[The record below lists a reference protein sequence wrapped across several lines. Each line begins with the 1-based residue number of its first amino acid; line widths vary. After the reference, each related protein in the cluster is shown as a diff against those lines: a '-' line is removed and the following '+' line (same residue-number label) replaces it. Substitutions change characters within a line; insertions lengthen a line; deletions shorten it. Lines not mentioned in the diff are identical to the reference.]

1 MKPLESK
8 LLIFFTFISL
18 VTGASQASAQIT
30 PPFVPPTGQS
40 APQSPGQPSPTA
52 SPTGPSGTAQ
62 PAPTGTTP
70 ASPPT
75 GTPDLL
81 NTNGI
86 LNGINQ
92 QIDAVSQTVG
102 QTQAGLQQQS
112 QQIAGN
118 VLNQPIVQQ
127 AQGVLNQIPQ
137 IGGQIADIGD
147 RIGGLLSQFNLNGLL
162 GLFNINLGS
171 LNQAVSGG
179 LAGGSNQASAGI
191 TAGALMLPDSELA
204 RRAIQEG
211 KTSATEEFW
220 GTKTGGKGSPLVKQ
234 DLESLLMSKTAREVG
249 EATTLSAA
257 GQKQLKAN
265 AEAANQAL
273 TTSAQ
278 FAANSKTQDVSQN
291 ILRNISG
298 QMQASQQTGTLLAV
312 DAQLRAR
319 DDSLRNIIIS
329 NTLDEIQG
337 ANLAKRRTDASAY
350 SAAFTQSAQFI
361 LPGVSAEEQP

>member
-1 MKPLESK
+1 
-8 LLIFFTFISL
+8 
-18 VTGASQASAQIT
+18 
-30 PPFVPPTGQS
+30 
-40 APQSPGQPSPTA
+40 
-52 SPTGPSGTAQ
+52 
-62 PAPTGTTP
+62 
-70 ASPPT
+70 
-75 GTPDLL
+75 
-81 NTNGI
+81 
-86 LNGINQ
+86 
-92 QIDAVSQTVG
+92 
-102 QTQAGLQQQS
+102 
-112 QQIAGN
+112 
-118 VLNQPIVQQ
+118 VQQ
-127 AQGVLNQIPQ
+127 AQGVFNQLPQ

-162 GLFNINLGS
+162 GLLNINLGG

-179 LAGGSNQASAGI
+179 LAGGSQASAGI
-191 TAGALMLPDSELA
+191 TAGALMLPDIEPA
-204 RRAIQEG
+204 RRTIQEG
-211 KTSATEEFW
+211 KTSATEEFF
-220 GTKTGGKGSPLVKQ
+220 GTKTGGNGSPLVKQ

-257 GQKQLKAN
+257 GQRQLKAN

-350 SAAFTQSAQFI
+350 SAAITQGALFM
-361 LPGVSAEEQP
+361 LPGVSAEERP